1 MVVIRSGWRH
11 FALAASVVVCAA
23 AAMTSSRA
31 DERYAAM
38 VFDPQSGQVL
48 FSQAANE
55 PRYPASLT
63 KMMTLYVL
71 FQELRANRLSLD
83 TPLPVSI
90 HAAAQV
96 PTKLGLQPG
105 EAIRVEDA
113 IKALVTHSANDVA
126 VAIAEN
132 LDGAESAFAARM
144 NGVARSLGMTSTYFQ
159 NASGLPDPYQ
169 LTTARDMIVLGAAL
183 QAHFPEYFRYFRT
196 TRFEFRGRRFRNHNR
211 LIGKVEG
218 VDGIKTGYVRASGF
232 NVVTSVRRG
241 GRSLVAVV
249 MGGQT
254 AKARDEHM
262 SMLLSAH
269 LPTDA
274 KLPLAHPPRQ
284 TVSTAERNQ
293 HGLSIQ

>member
-1 MVVIRSGWRH
+1 LSDRRRNHGS
-11 FALAASVVVCAA
+11 AL
-23 AAMTSSRA
+23 T
-31 DERYAAM
+31 
-38 VFDPQSGQVL
+38 
-48 FSQAANE
+48 
-55 PRYPASLT
+55 
-63 KMMTLYVL
+63 
-71 FQELRANRLSLD
+71 
-83 TPLPVSI
+83 VSI

-105 EAIRVEDA
+105 EAVGVEDA

-132 LDGAESAFAARM
+132 LEGDEPAFAARM
-144 NGVARSLGMTSTYFQ
+144 TRVARELGMTSTYFQ
-159 NASGLPDPYQ
+159 NATGLPDPHQ
-169 LTTARDMIVLGAAL
+169 LTTARDMIVLGTAL
-183 QAHFPEYFRYFRT
+183 QVHFPEYFRYFRT
-196 TRFEFRGRRFRNHNR
+196 TTFEFRGRRFRNHNR

-232 NVVTSVRRG
+232 NVVTSARRG

-269 LPTDA
+269 FPGAATSA
-274 KLPLAHPPRQ
+274 AQAHRQ
-284 TVSTAERNQ
+284 TMSAAA
-293 HGLSIQ
+293 GSGMSPK